1 MLYEAARSSLQ
12 LAQNGICP
20 TDTQERLAE
29 SDETAIAGCTPRN
42 LQDAARKAAGMRS
55 MGFCVFARMCLI
67 KELKKGLQ
75 LWLQKTKRP
84 RS

>member
-1 MLYEAARSSLQ
+1 MLYEAARSTLQ

-55 MGFCVFARMCLI
+55 M
-67 KELKKGLQ
+67 
-75 LWLQKTKRP
+75 
-84 RS
+84 